1 MEDRTAIEGV
11 PADQLADDDLL
22 RELASVH
29 RTRHDTLRHGSQQ
42 ALAHHDQRTAEL
54 EAEYL
59 RRYPRREIDP
69 QRLTVGARARD
80 PSNARSPESVR
91 SRGIRTGA
99 EQPWDPEDL
108 AIAQGRD
115 PTAENL
121 ERARREL
128 ERDGAAAIERTV
140 PG

>member
-1 MEDRTAIEGV
+1 MEEQTTIDGV
-11 PADQLADDDLL
+11 PADQLSDEELR

-29 RTRHDTLRHGSQQ
+29 RTRHDTFLHGSEQS
-42 ALAHHDQRTAEL
+42 LAHHNQRTAEL

-59 RRYPRREIDP
+59 RRFPEREVDP
-69 QRLTVGARARD
+69 ERLTEGARARD
-80 PSNARSPESVR
+80 PASARSAESVR
-91 SRGIRTGA
+91 HRGIRTGA
-99 EQPWDPEDL
+99 EQPWEPEDL

>member
-1 MEDRTAIEGV
+1 MEDQTAIEGV
-11 PADQLADDDLL
+11 PASRLSDDLL

-29 RTRHDTLRHGSQQ
+29 RTRHDTLRHGCSRP
-42 ALAHHDQRTAEL
+42 HTTTSAEL
-54 EAEYL
+54 SDGVL
-59 RRYPRREIDP
+59 RRFPNGGARSA
-69 QRLTVGARARD
+69 TVGARAR
-80 PSNARSPESVR
+80 PACPVPQSLRH
-91 SRGIRTGA
+91 RGIRSGA

-128 ERDGAAAIERTV
+128 ERYGPAAIERTV

>member
-1 MEDRTAIEGV
+1 MEDQTTIDGV
-11 PADQLADDDLL
+11 PADQLSDEELR

-29 RTRHDTLRHGSQQ
+29 RTRHDTFLHGSKQS
-42 ALAHHDQRTAEL
+42 LAHHNQRTAEL

-59 RRYPRREIDP
+59 RRFPEREVDP
-69 QRLTVGARARD
+69 ERLTEGARARD
-80 PSNARSPESVR
+80 PARAASPESVR
-91 SRGIRTGA
+91 HRGIRTGA

-108 AIAQGRD
+108 AVAQGRD

-128 ERDGAAAIERTV
+128 ERYGAAAIERTV